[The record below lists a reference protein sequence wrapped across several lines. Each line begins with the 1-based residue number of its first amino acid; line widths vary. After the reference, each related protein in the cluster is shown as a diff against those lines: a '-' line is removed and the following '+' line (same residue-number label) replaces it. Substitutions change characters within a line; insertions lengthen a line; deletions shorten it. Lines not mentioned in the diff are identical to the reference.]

1 MGASELRFRS
11 GPSLPQ
17 ADECQTHHLKVSAQ
31 LLLLCV
37 SSLTEWQTQDSLAL
51 KKKILSAKIPKE
63 KELAASPTPFLFP
76 KPKQGIPPFLPL
88 SDKFESKIQSGEHH
102 AESAYFL
109 LMFDRN
115 QD

>member
-1 MGASELRFRS
+1 MPDVFMKFSKRVYVQDSKSGGDMGASELRFRS

-51 KKKILSAKIPKE
+51 KKILSAKIPKE
-63 KELAASPTPFLFP
+63 KELAATPTLFSFP
-76 KPKQGIPPFLPL
+76 K
-88 SDKFESKIQSGEHH
+88 
-102 AESAYFL
+102 A
-109 LMFDRN
+109 
-115 QD
+115 